1 MLKTLLA
8 AADPEKYGN
17 RPRAT
22 AEQLEAIRQSMEE
35 AQGEADEARKVE
47 AVERIMRKL
56 WAVNRRKVREGYGLT
71 VKGDMVPP
79 GYGPVSPDAAAMV
92 REPEKLLWP
101 QVWEQFLSDG
111 ELGGAAE

>member
-22 AEQLEAIRQSMEE
+22 AEQLEVIRRSMED
-35 AQGEADEARKVE
+35 AKGEADDARKME
-47 AVERIMRKL
+47 AIERIMRKL
-56 WAVNRRKVREGYGLT
+56 WALNRRKVREGYGLT
-71 VKGDMVPP
+71 VTGEMVPP
-79 GYGPVSPDAAAMV
+79 GYGPVSPDAVPIVA
-92 REPEKLLWP
+92 EPEKLLWP
-101 QVWEQFLSDG
+101 QVWEQFLSGG